1 MNLDKRYQIFISS
14 TFADLEN
21 ERKGIMEAIIELG
34 CFPAGM
40 EMFPAT
46 DTEQF
51 EYIKTVIDESD
62 YYVLV
67 VAGRYGS
74 VDEDGI
80 SYTEKEFLYA
90 KEKGIPILAF
100 VKKDIESIS
109 ASKTDQDVH
118 KRKKLDEFRAKALD
132 GRLANFW
139 DNADE
144 LKYKIH
150 SSLSREFKTHP
161 RAGWIRGDIINVDEL
176 LEQYNSLKKEHE
188 DLQKKVNTEKSKNVI
203 KINDLKREFT
213 IDYNVWDEEN
223 EKYDSTNYEIKTN
236 LYDIIVWCGAKIIH
250 RIPMSQFKIILNEA
264 IVETEANDGEIEK
277 VECMIT
283 DYSLD
288 EIKLK
293 LLAFGL
299 AHVQKFGQYSEE
311 EISLSSTGEQV
322 LYYTVKN
329 EEFYWYIDSNIK

>member
-1 MNLDKRYQIFISS
+1 MNLEKRYQIFISS

-74 VDEDGI
+74 VDENGI

-100 VKKDIESIS
+100 VKKDIENIS
-109 ASKTDQDVH
+109 ANKTDQDVH

-139 DNADE
+139 DNSDE

-161 RAGWIRGDIINVDEL
+161 RAGWIRGDIIDADEL
-176 LEQYNSLKKEHE
+176 LAQYNSLKKEYEH
-188 DLQKKVNTEKSKNVI
+188 LQKRVNTEKSKNAI
-203 KINDLKREFT
+203 KIGDLKRAFT
-213 IDYNVWDEEN
+213 IDYNIWNEEDEEF
-223 EKYDSTNYEIKTN
+223 DSTNYELKTN

-250 RIPMSQFKIILNEA
+250 KIPMSQFRIILNEA
-264 IVETEANDGEIEK
+264 IVETDANDGEIEE

-299 AHVQKFGQYSEE
+299 VYVQKIGQYSEE
-311 EISLSSTGEQV
+311 EISLSTTGEQV

>member
-1 MNLDKRYQIFISS
+1 M
-14 TFADLEN
+14 
-21 ERKGIMEAIIELG
+21 
-34 CFPAGM
+34 
-40 EMFPAT
+40 
-46 DTEQF
+46 
-51 EYIKTVIDESD
+51 
-62 YYVLV
+62 
-67 VAGRYGS
+67 
-74 VDEDGI
+74 
-80 SYTEKEFLYA
+80 
-90 KEKGIPILAF
+90 
-100 VKKDIESIS
+100 
-109 ASKTDQDVH
+109 
-118 KRKKLDEFRAKALD
+118 
-132 GRLANFW
+132 ANFW

>member
-1 MNLDKRYQIFISS
+1 MEKRYQIFISS

-21 ERKGIMEAIIELG
+21 ERKGIMESIIELG
-34 CFPAGM
+34 SFPTGM

-67 VAGRYGS
+67 IAGRYGS
-74 VDEDGI
+74 VAEDGI

-90 KEKGIPILAF
+90 KEKGIPILTF

-109 ASKTDQDVH
+109 ANKTDQDVQ
-118 KRKKLDEFRAKALD
+118 KRKKLDKFRAKALD
-132 GRLANFW
+132 GRMANFW

-161 RAGWIRGDIINVDEL
+161 RAGWIRGDVIDTDGL
-176 LEQYNSLKKEHE
+176 LTQYNSLKKEYE
-188 DLQKKVNTEKSKNVI
+188 DLQKKENTEKGKRKTN
-203 KINDLKREFT
+203 INDLKRNFT
-213 IDYNVWDEEN
+213 VDYNIWDEEN
-223 EKYDSTNYEIKTN
+223 EYYDESINYEAKTN
-236 LYDIIVWCGAKIIH
+236 LYDIIVWCGSKMLHNITI
-250 RIPMSQFKIILNEA
+250 SQFGIFLNNDV
-264 IVETEANDGEIEK
+264 VELVANDGKTKK
-277 VECMIT
+277 VDCRLT
-283 DYSLD
+283 AYSLD
-288 EIKLK
+288 EIKIK

-299 AHVQKFGQYSEE
+299 IEASKIPGFEE
-311 EISLSSTGEQV
+311 DIRLSSLGKQV
-322 LYYTVKN
+322 LFYTVKN
-329 EEFYWYIDSNIK
+329 EEFHWYIDSGIE